1 MTTLGKKPFE
11 NTAVKAENVGN
22 QHFLFFPT
30 MFFFLPHQRQAKSFQ
45 QHLIYVF
52 RCFRIGT
59 VQIFP
64 IGKKLSMYSVLID
77 KIKVNLYVKK
87 CFNRLPNDKILAL
100 SKLKALADD
109 KLNVAKIMISVSY
122 WVENIVG
129 KGENAGYQHFLL
141 FPQCFQKVS
150 PLASLKVGIVW

>member
-52 RCFRIGT
+52 RCFRMGT

-77 KIKVNLYVKK
+77 KIQVNLYVKK
-87 CFNRLPNDKILAL
+87 CFKPFPNLQFNSLPNNKFLDW
-100 SKLKALADD
+100 SKLKAFADS
-109 KLNVAKIMISVSY
+109 KINVI
-122 WVENIVG
+122 
-129 KGENAGYQHFLL
+129 
-141 FPQCFQKVS
+141 
-150 PLASLKVGIVW
+150 